1 MNDSSLVQAFIN
13 RSCAEKVSLL
23 LRLAYEL
30 TIIARDTYDRES
42 DGLTNPVRTRTI
54 NEVQHRVLSF
64 LIALRE
70 NNLNRYPDDVF
81 VGILV
86 GIIVDHPEDI
96 ELQRQLHEVFS
107 RIVSQVAAA

>member
-23 LRLAYEL
+23 LRLAHEL
-30 TIIARDTYDRES
+30 TVIARDTYDRES

-64 LIALRE
+64 LISLRE
-70 NNLNRYPDDVF
+70 NNINRYPDDV
-81 VGILV
+81 LV

-96 ELQRQLHEVFS
+96 ELQRQLQEVLS
-107 RIVSQVAAA
+107 RLVSQVAAA

>member
-1 MNDSSLVQAFIN
+1 MNDSSLVQAFIS

-23 LRLAYEL
+23 LRLAHAL

-70 NNLNRYPDDVF
+70 NNINRYPDDV
-81 VGILV
+81 LV

-107 RIVSQVAAA
+107 RIMSQVAAA

>member
-23 LRLAYEL
+23 LRLAHEL
-30 TIIARDTYDRES
+30 TIIARDTYDSES
-42 DGLTNPVRTRTI
+42 DNLTNPVRTRTI

-70 NNLNRYPDDVF
+70 NNINRYPDDV
-81 VGILV
+81 LV

-96 ELQRQLHEVFS
+96 ELQRQLQEVFS